1 MTDKPKELRRLA
13 AEAVRR
19 YPSMN
24 DAMSWLYRLIVSR
37 TQFDD
42 WRAALVE
49 AEIRPLVEEAL
60 RSAPDAPSFTLS
72 ESARAAARGHC
83 ENEPALAR

>member
-19 YPSMN
+19 YPCMN

-60 RSAPDAPSFTLS
+60 KTAPDAPCFTLH
-72 ESARAAARGHC
+72 ESAREAAPGHC
-83 ENEPALAR
+83 ENEAVLAR

>member
-1 MTDKPKELRRLA
+1 MTEKPKELRRLA
-13 AEAVRR
+13 AEAARR
-19 YPSMN
+19 YPCMN
-24 DAMSWLYRLIVSR
+24 EAMSWLYRLIVSR

-60 RSAPDAPSFTLS
+60 KSAPDAPSFTLQ
-72 ESARAAARGHC
+72 ESAQAAGREQC
-83 ENEPALAR
+83 ENEPVFAR